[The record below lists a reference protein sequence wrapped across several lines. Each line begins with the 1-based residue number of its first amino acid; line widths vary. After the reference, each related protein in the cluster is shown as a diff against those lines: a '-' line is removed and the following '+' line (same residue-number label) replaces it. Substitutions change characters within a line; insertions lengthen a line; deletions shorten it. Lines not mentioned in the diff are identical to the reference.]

1 MTGGPLSCCD
11 IKLVNWE
18 EGNYRVTDRPYP
30 RGEIHVGG
38 PNVAVGYYK
47 EPEKTKEEFY
57 EENGRHW
64 FRTGDIGEFRPE
76 GNLKVN
82 FGYIYVMSH
91 LNHFSFKI
99 VDRKKDLVKLQ
110 YGEYVSLGKVES
122 ELKTCSLVDNV
133 CVYADPTKMFVVA
146 LGIK

>member
-76 GNLKVN
+76 GNLQVN

-91 LNHFSFKI
+91 LNHTFLSRLLIAKRI
-99 VDRKKDLVKLQ
+99 WLNCNT
-110 YGEYVSLGKVES
+110 ES
-122 ELKTCSLVDNV
+122 
-133 CVYADPTKMFVVA
+133 MFPWVR
-146 LGIK
+146 LSPN

>member
-47 EPEKTKEEFY
+47 QPEKTKEEFY
-57 EENGRHW
+57 EESGRRW

-76 GNLKVN
+76 GNLQVH
-82 FGYIYVMSH
+82 FGQIQLMIH
-91 LNHFSFKI
+91 LNHTFLARLLIAKRIWLNCNTENMFLWA
-99 VDRKKDLVKLQ
+99 RL
-110 YGEYVSLGKVES
+110 SL
-122 ELKTCSLVDNV
+122 N
-133 CVYADPTKMFVVA
+133 
-146 LGIK
+146 